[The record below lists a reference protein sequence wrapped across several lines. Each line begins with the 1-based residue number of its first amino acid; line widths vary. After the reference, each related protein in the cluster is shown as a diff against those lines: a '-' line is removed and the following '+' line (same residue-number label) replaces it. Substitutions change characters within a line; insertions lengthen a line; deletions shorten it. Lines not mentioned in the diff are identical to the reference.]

1 VIYIHQDPRCWLYR
15 FTSFTVISPV
25 LALQFDINLKNS
37 IVTVA
42 QRVNSNGVYNDIML
56 TNVQRL
62 FLDGSLDGN
71 GRTLSSDERT
81 AIKNKE
87 WKLWTDKSGNY
98 IVPYYFDTKFPSS
111 ARDRVRKAIQDFTDT
126 TCIRFT
132 ETRISDRSYDHRI
145 RVSDTGKGCFSYVG
159 LVDSVSSQDL
169 SLDVVQCTDE
179 TWEIQHEFM
188 HALGK

>member
-1 VIYIHQDPRCWLYR
+1 MTI
-15 FTSFTVISPV
+15 
-25 LALQFDINLKNS
+25 LK
-37 IVTVA
+37 
-42 QRVNSNGVYNDIML
+42 RVNSNSVFNDIML

-62 FLDGSLDGN
+62 FLDGSLEGD

-87 WKLWTDKSGNY
+87 WKLWTDKEGNY
-98 IVPYYFDTKFPSS
+98 IVPYYFDPKFPQS
-111 ARDRVRKAIQDFTDT
+111 ARERVRKAIQDFTDW
-126 TCIRFT
+126 TCICFT
-132 ETRISDRSYDHRI
+132 ETKLSDRSYDHRI

-179 TWEIQHEFM
+179 VWEIQHEFM
-188 HALGK
+188 HALGIIIRFWLN